1 MVLSDLWKRGL
12 SEGEQLNFIALSGG
26 ATTAFN
32 TATILQNSTAQQ
44 LAYIV
49 TLGGV
54 TFTNKPQNIG
64 TWVRVVGTADY
75 TAHSALSAMADQ
87 DVSLAGVTH
96 TGYNTYAKDQ
106 TLDAIWNAGIR

>member
-1 MVLSDLWKRGL
+1 MVLSDLWERGL

-32 TATILQNSTAQQ
+32 AATILQNSTAQQ
-44 LAYIV
+44 LAYVV

-75 TAHSALSAMADQ
+75 AAHSALSAMADQ